1 MNENVM
7 RQNAENKPIARTITI
22 IVPALNEEANI
33 RHTYHEIM
41 NVLHGQFEDYEILIF
56 NDGSVDKTG
65 DIINEL
71 ANENPHVKAIHNET
85 NMGIGYNY
93 LTGIKMARMNYTILI
108 PGDNEY
114 LSSSI
119 KKMFKFTGCADIVTS
134 FSVNM
139 ESRPYIRRILSRLY
153 TLLINTIFNLELNY
167 YNGMVIHRRDIL
179 QQSKASTF
187 GFAYQSLILTQ
198 LLRSGCTFIEVGVYL
213 RPRHA
218 GRSTALK
225 FKNVISVLG
234 NIAKHWAK
242 IRLIERQKY
251 NLKGRR
257 IILDNETF

>member
-1 MNENVM
+1 MKMEEN
-7 RQNAENKPIARTITI
+7 NTIPKTMTV

-33 RHTYHEIM
+33 RNTYREIM
-41 NVLHGQFEDYEILIF
+41 DVLQGQFEDYEILIF

-65 DIINEL
+65 TIINEL
-71 ANENPHVKAIHNET
+71 ANENPRVKAIHNET

-93 LTGIKMARMNYTILI
+93 LTGIKMSQMNYTILI

-119 KKMFKFTGCADIVTS
+119 KKMFKFAGCADIVTS

-167 YNGMVIHRRDIL
+167 YNGMVIHRKDIL
-179 QQSKASTF
+179 QKSNAATF

-198 LLRSGCTFIEVGVYL
+198 LLKSGCTFIEVGVYL

-225 FKNVISVLG
+225 VRNIMSVLV
-234 NIAKHWAK
+234 NVAKHWVK
-242 IRLIERQKY
+242 IYLFERQKY
-251 NLKGRR
+251 NLQGKR
-257 IILDNETF
+257 IILDDELFLKAD

>member
-1 MNENVM
+1 MQENSSV
-7 RQNAENKPIARTITI
+7 AKTITI

-93 LTGIKMARMNYTILI
+93 LTGIKMARMDYTILI

-134 FSVNM
+134 FSINM

-179 QQSKASTF
+179 QKSDAATF

-213 RPRHA
+213 RSRNA

-225 FKNVISVLG
+225 LKNVVSVLVSV
-234 NIAKHWAK
+234 AKHWVK
-242 IRLIERQKY
+242 IYLIERQKY
-251 NLKGRR
+251 NFQGKR
-257 IILDNETF
+257 IILEDELF